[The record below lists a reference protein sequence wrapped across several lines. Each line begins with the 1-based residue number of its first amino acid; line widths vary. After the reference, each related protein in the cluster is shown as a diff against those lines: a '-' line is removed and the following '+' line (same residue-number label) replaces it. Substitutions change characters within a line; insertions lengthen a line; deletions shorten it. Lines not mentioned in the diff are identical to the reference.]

1 MDKRNSRNASSR
13 MPIDCSRASFR
24 SSPASEPKPH
34 VQRLRD
40 LCAPTF
46 VPSVL
51 TLSFI
56 SSEAIQRSTKAI
68 RSFCVSLFDCR
79 VAIFALTLFLAGC
92 GAPGDPVPPSPL
104 VPAAITDLAAQ
115 QAGDG
120 VRLTFSMPS
129 KTIRGEHLAEPPA
142 IEVLR
147 GTPKP
152 DGSPD
157 ANSFR
162 VVDDIPGA
170 LAGKYEVDDHIQFIS
185 PVAPDA
191 AHAHPG
197 GTVVYR
203 VRTRASIKR
212 ASSDSNSVMIRLF
225 PVPERIAS
233 VQSEVTET
241 AIDLHWPAVTRTSG
255 GDPIVVAEYH
265 VYRGELD
272 PRAHDPA
279 TKDVLHE
286 KWIVPLALLAT
297 TNGPDY
303 RDMQFEFGK
312 TYVYVVRAVAT
323 SEGNPLESSDSDPLI
338 LNPADTFPPATP
350 QGLVAA
356 VLGSPDG
363 ASAEVDLSWS
373 INAEPDLA
381 GYRVYRSEQESDKG
395 KLVTPDLLPSPAYRD
410 TSVAL
415 GHSYWYRVSA
425 VDRSGNESAPSPP
438 VAADVAQHFP

>member
-24 SSPASEPKPH
+24 PSPASKTKTH

-51 TLSFI
+51 TLSFL
-56 SSEAIQRSTKAI
+56 SSAALQRSSKVL

-79 VAIFALTLFLAGC
+79 VAIFALMLFLAGC

-104 VPAAITDLAAQ
+104 VPAAITDLEAHP
-115 QAGDG
+115 AGDG
-120 VRLTFSMPS
+120 VRLTFSMPT
-129 KTIRGEHLAEPPA
+129 KTIRGERLTEPPA

-147 GTPKP
+147 GAAKP

-157 ANSFR
+157 ARSFR
-162 VVDDIPGA
+162 VVDTIPGA
-170 LAGKYEVDDHIQFIS
+170 LARKYEADDRIQFIS
-185 PVAPDA
+185 PVAPDETR
-191 AHAHPG
+191 AHPG
-197 GTVVYR
+197 GTLVYR
-203 VRTRASIKR
+203 VHTRASAKR
-212 ASSDSNSVMIRLF
+212 ASPDSNSVVIRLF

-233 VQSEVTET
+233 IQSEVTET
-241 AIDLHWPAVTRTSG
+241 SINLHWPAVTRTSG

-303 RDMQFEFGK
+303 PDTQFEFGK
-312 TYVYVVRAVAT
+312 TYVYVVRGVAT
-323 SEGNPLESSDSDPLI
+323 AEGNPFESSDSDPLVVT
-338 LNPADTFPPATP
+338 PADTFPPATP
-350 QGLVAA
+350 QAVVAA

-363 ASAEVDLSWS
+363 ASGEVDLSWS

-381 GYRVYRSEQESDKG
+381 GYRVYRSEQENDKG
-395 KLVTPDLLPSPAYRD
+395 KPVTPDLLLSPAYRD

-415 GHSYWYRVSA
+415 GHSYWYRVTA

-438 VAADVAQHFP
+438 VAADVAQHSP